1 MAFDFF
7 RIERG
12 LELDELV
19 QYLQG
24 SGAPGVAGDTAAA
37 LVGSVYTDNSD
48 GALYTKIAVGTGTDK
63 WQKMASETYVNNAV
77 GATVSWREP
86 SLVRDNVATTL
97 PTGTATQPIVIDGV
111 SITNGGRVL
120 FSAIVGG
127 AGKNIYVYDQ
137 ATGAFVEDVNA
148 ESDGDAV
155 YVQSGTAGGK
165 TFIFNG
171 AAWVQ
176 SDQASLDEL
185 GYLRAFMGKAAA
197 GNEMPD
203 YTSNNF
209 VSDATSLEA
218 AVSSLD
224 GALGPNVALGN
235 YIDPAQTVNVNLQDL
250 DTQLGANVSAGN
262 HLNPA
267 NSTNANIQALDT
279 QIGPELGA
287 GNFISAA
294 QATNSAITA
303 LDQEIGANVVNG
315 NFVLAS
321 NKINAN
327 IQALDV
333 AIGAPVVTAGVI
345 LAGNSANQNIQA
357 LAAELAAT
365 TSVVTVTN
373 VTSVQTIDSIAG
385 ADAAKW
391 LVRVELASDTTRVY
405 ATEVYALSDGTTADY
420 TRYATL
426 KLGTTIPGLAVT
438 VDYVGGA
445 MRLRAAAT
453 GAVNVTARRVGV
465 MI

>member
-24 SGAPGVAGDTAAA
+24 SGAPGAAGDTAAA

-48 GALYTKIAVGTGTDK
+48 GALYTKIAAGTGTDK

-86 SLVRDNVATTL
+86 AQVRDNVATTL
-97 PTGTATQPIVIDGV
+97 PTGTATQPIIVDGV

-127 AGKNIYVYDQ
+127 AGRNIYVYDQ
-137 ATGAFVEDVNA
+137 ASGLFVEDVNA
-148 ESDGDAV
+148 ESDGDAA
-155 YVQSGTAGGK
+155 YVQSGTAAGR
-165 TFIFNG
+165 TYIFNG
-171 AAWVQ
+171 TAWVQ

-185 GYLRAFMGKAAA
+185 GFIRAFIGKGAA
-197 GNEMPD
+197 GSEATD
-203 YTSNNF
+203 YLSNHF
-209 VSDATSLEA
+209 VSDATSLET
-218 AVSSLD
+218 AVGDLD
-224 GALGPNVALGN
+224 SALGANVSLGN
-235 YIDPAQTVNVNLQDL
+235 FVAPTSKVNGNIQAL
-250 DTQLGANVSAGN
+250 DTQLGANVTAGN

-267 NSTNANIQALDT
+267 DSTNANIQSLDT
-279 QIGPELGA
+279 QIGPELGV
-287 GNFISAA
+287 GNFISAN

-303 LDQEIGANVVNG
+303 LDQQFGANVVNG
-315 NFVLAS
+315 NFILAAS
-321 NKINAN
+321 KTNAN

-357 LAAELAAT
+357 LATELAAT
-365 TSVVTVTN
+365 TTSTSVTN
-373 VTSVQTIDSIAG
+373 VTSIETIDSILG

-391 LVRVELASDTTRVY
+391 LVRVELVSDTTRVY
-405 ATEVYALSDGTTADY
+405 ATEVYAVSNGVTADY

-426 KLGTTIPGLAVT
+426 KIGASIPGLAVT
-438 VDYVGGA
+438 VDLDGGA
-445 MRLRAAAT
+445 MRLRVAAT
-453 GAVNVTARRVGV
+453 GAVNVVARRVGT